1 LRGRYR
7 NGRSIM
13 SEQNLDEFDRKAK
26 KFLET
31 GNKQRLRNI
40 LREFALCEG
49 YDNDMELDNPER
61 IINLAG
67 VNVDD
72 IDDFTEYQVAK
83 NMVREQIKQEKKKK
97 GGVFRFL
104 RS

>member
-1 LRGRYR
+1 
-7 NGRSIM
+7 M
-13 SEQNLDEFDRKAK
+13 SEHKLDEFDRKAK
-26 KFLET
+26 KFLEN
-31 GNKQRLRNI
+31 GNSQRIENI

-72 IDDFTEYQVAK
+72 IEDFTEYQVAK
-83 NMVREQIKQEKKKK
+83 NMVREQIKQEKQK
-97 GGVFRFL
+97 GGGVLKFL
-104 RS
+104 KSLV

>member
-1 LRGRYR
+1 
-7 NGRSIM
+7 M
-13 SEQNLDEFDRKAK
+13 SEHKLDEFDRKAK
-26 KFLET
+26 KFLEN
-31 GNKQRLRNI
+31 GNSQRIENI

-72 IDDFTEYQVAK
+72 IEDFTEYQVAK
-83 NMVREQIKQEKKKK
+83 NMVREQIKQEKQK
-97 GGVFRFL
+97 GGGVLEFL
-104 RS
+104 KSLV

>member
-1 LRGRYR
+1 
-7 NGRSIM
+7 M
-13 SEQNLDEFDRKAK
+13 SEHSLDEFDRKAK
-26 KFLET
+26 KFLEN

-49 YDNDMELDNPER
+49 YDNNMELDNPER

-67 VNVDD
+67 VKAED
-72 IDDFTEYQVAK
+72 IEDFTEYQVAK
-83 NMVREQIKQEKKKK
+83 NMVREQIKQKKKEK
-97 GGVFRFL
+97 RGVFRFL

>member
-1 LRGRYR
+1 
-7 NGRSIM
+7 M
-13 SEQNLDEFDRKAK
+13 SEHSLDEFDRKAK
-26 KFLET
+26 KFLEN

-49 YDNDMELDNPER
+49 YDNGMELDNPER

-67 VNVDD
+67 VNVED
-72 IDDFTEYQVAK
+72 IEDFTEYQVAK
-83 NMVREQIKQEKKKK
+83 NMVKDRIKNEKRKEKK
-97 GGVFRFL
+97 GVFQFL